1 MSLFNTI
8 VDSAADIQKNTLKLL
23 VTDEQFRKPLASI
36 VDAQNALAKES
47 FKTAEGLVSKLKLA
61 K

>member
-1 MSLFNTI
+1 MSFLTNF
-8 VDSAADIQKNTLKLL
+8 VESSADIQKNTLKVL

-36 VDAQNALAKES
+36 VDAQTALAKES
-47 FKTAEGLVSKLKLA
+47 IKAAQGFVGKFQLA

>member
-1 MSLFNTI
+1 MTFLTTF
-8 VDSAADIQKNTLKLL
+8 VESASDIQKNTLKVL

-36 VDAQNALAKES
+36 IDAQTALVKES
-47 FKTAEGLVSKLKLA
+47 IKVAEGFTTKFKLA

>member
-1 MSLFNTI
+1 MSIFNTFVESI
-8 VDSAADIQKNTLKLL
+8 SDIQKNTLKVL

-36 VDAQNALAKES
+36 VDAQTALAKES
-47 FKTAEGLVSKLKLA
+47 IKTAQGFVGKFQLA

>member
-1 MSLFNTI
+1 MSIFNTFVESI
-8 VDSAADIQKNTLKLL
+8 SDIQKNTLKVL

-36 VDAQNALAKES
+36 VDAQTTLAKES
-47 FKTAEGLVSKLKLA
+47 IKTAQSFVGKFQLA

>member
-1 MSLFNTI
+1 MSFFNTF
-8 VDSAADIQKNTLKLL
+8 VDSAADIQKNTLKVF

-36 VDAQNALAKES
+36 VEAQTALAKES
-47 FKTAEGLVSKLKLA
+47 FKTAEGFVAKFKLA

>member
-1 MSLFNTI
+1 MSFLNTF
-8 VDSAADIQKNTLKLL
+8 VDSAADIQKNTLKVL

-36 VDAQNALAKES
+36 VDAQTALMKES
-47 FKTAEGLVSKLKLA
+47 IKASEGFVTKFKLA